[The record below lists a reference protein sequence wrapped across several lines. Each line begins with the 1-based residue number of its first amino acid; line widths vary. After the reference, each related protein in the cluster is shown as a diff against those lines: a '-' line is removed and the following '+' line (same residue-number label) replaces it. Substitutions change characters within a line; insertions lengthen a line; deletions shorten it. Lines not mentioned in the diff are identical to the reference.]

1 MAGVSFKEIALS
13 IKALKNSIV
22 IVLILVCGE
31 VIFPIL
37 VDEIVKFLVPVVDET
52 IGGFWLR
59 VMFYA
64 VVAFIF
70 YKLVWPIIKKNRDDG
85 YL

>member
-1 MAGVSFKEIALS
+1 LN
-13 IKALKNSIV
+13 IKALKNSIF
-22 IVLILVCGE
+22 IVVM
-31 VIFPIL
+31 IFFLEGIIPS
-37 VDEIVKFLVPVVDET
+37 IVNEFVSFLVPIADDLL
-52 IGGFWLR
+52 GGFWLR
-59 VMFYA
+59 VIFYS